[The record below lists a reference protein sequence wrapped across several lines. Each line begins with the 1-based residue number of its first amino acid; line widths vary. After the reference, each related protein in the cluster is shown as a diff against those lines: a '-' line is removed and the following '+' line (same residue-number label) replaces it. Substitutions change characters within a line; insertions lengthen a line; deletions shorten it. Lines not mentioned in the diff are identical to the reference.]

1 MTRWRFLLFFSA
13 ATTLAALA
21 GCSPV
26 ASSTY
31 RPGAL
36 RPTPASPGLL
46 DDGPQVER
54 GQARPV
60 IDAIGWTTGIPDRV
74 LLLDWRVDR
83 HGVGEETEEAIVQYL
98 AVNDLPDVKV
108 RLNQYDP
115 AGEWRRLTKN
125 TRVGAGWRYTFGTVS
140 WLGYTIFPGR
150 IWGGDNFNP
159 YTNTINVYSDHP
171 AIALHEG
178 GHAKDFAQARYPGTY
193 AAAYVLPVVPLY
205 HEAMATNDVFAY
217 ERAYG
222 SLAEEQE
229 AYRILHPAYGS
240 YAGSAAAFA
249 VPGPDVVF
257 RLGGIVGG
265 HLTGSTRAYEIVAE
279 RKALGIPEAGRSI
292 ELADEVNL
300 VDHEEDAGEDEEL
313 QKSVARPFVAP

>member
-1 MTRWRFLLFFSA
+1 MGSGRFFLLFGV
-13 ATTLAALA
+13 ATALA
-21 GCSPV
+21 TLLSGCSSV

-31 RPGAL
+31 RPGVL

-60 IDAIGWTTGIPDRV
+60 IDAIGWTIGIPDRV

-83 HGVGEETEEAIVQYL
+83 HTVDEETETAIVEYL

-108 RLNQYDP
+108 RINQYDP
-115 AGEWRRLTKN
+115 GGEWDRLTKN
-125 TRVGAGWRYTFGTVS
+125 SRVGAGWRYTFGTVS
-140 WLGYTIFPGR
+140 WLGYTVFPGR

-205 HEAMATNDVFAY
+205 HEAMATNDVLAY
-217 ERAYG
+217 ERSFG
-222 SLAEEQE
+222 SLAEEQD

-240 YAGSAAAFA
+240 YAGSAVAFA
-249 VPGPDVVF
+249 VPGPDALF
-257 RLGGIVGG
+257 RVGGIVGG
-265 HLTGSTRAYEIVAE
+265 HLTGSSRAYEIVAE
-279 RKALGIPEAGRSI
+279 RKALGIPEAGHPI
-292 ELADEVNL
+292 EIVDEVEL
-300 VDHEEDAGEDEEL
+300 VDHEEEE
-313 QKSVARPFVAP
+313 ATPAPKPSFISP